1 MSVGKQVALYW
12 TSKTVAQVSMV
23 PWPVNFV
30 KRTAGE
36 TPVRTTRTGP
46 GRPRLL

>member
-12 TSKTVAQVSMV
+12 TSKTVAQVFTV
-23 PWPVNFV
+23 TWPVNFV

-36 TPVRTTRTGP
+36 MPVRMTRTGP